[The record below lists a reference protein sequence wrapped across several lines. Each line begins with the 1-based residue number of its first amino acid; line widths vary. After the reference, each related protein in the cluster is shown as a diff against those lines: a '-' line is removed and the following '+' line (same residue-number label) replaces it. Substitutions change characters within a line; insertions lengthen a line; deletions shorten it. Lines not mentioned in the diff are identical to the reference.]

1 MLLFN
6 ARIQCTEKEREKK
19 RLKNSKFRE
28 AKEIDVCVFVCD
40 EEKTRGRNR
49 GKKKMRN
56 RVGGWGAR
64 MERRRICGE
73 LGYRSTLSRDPRFIV
88 NTNELQV
95 DRARALIEK
104 VGRR

>member
-1 MLLFN
+1 MYG
-6 ARIQCTEKEREKK
+6 ERERKEAFKK
-19 RLKNSKFRE
+19 FKVSRDEGDRR
-28 AKEIDVCVFVCD
+28 VCVCVCD

>member
-1 MLLFN
+1 MYG
-6 ARIQCTEKEREKK
+6 ERERKEAFKK
-19 RLKNSKFRE
+19 FKVSRSEGDRR
-28 AKEIDVCVFVCD
+28 VCVCVCVCD
-40 EEKTRGRNR
+40 EKKTRGRNR

-64 MERRRICGE
+64 MERICGE

>member
-28 AKEIDVCVFVCD
+28 AEGDRRVCVCD

-49 GKKKMRN
+49 EKKKMRN

>member
-1 MLLFN
+1 MYG
-6 ARIQCTEKEREKK
+6 ERERKEAFKKFKVSRGEGDRRVCVCVYVTRKKHVEETGGKK
-19 RLKNSKFRE
+19 RW
-28 AKEIDVCVFVCD
+28 EIGLEDG
-40 EEKTRGRNR
+40 EQ
-49 GKKKMRN
+49 
-56 RVGGWGAR
+56 GWRDG
-64 MERRRICGE
+64 ESGE

>member
-28 AKEIDVCVFVCD
+28 AKEIDVCVCVCD

>member
-1 MLLFN
+1 M
-6 ARIQCTEKEREKK
+6 C
-19 RLKNSKFRE
+19 
-28 AKEIDVCVFVCD
+28 VCD